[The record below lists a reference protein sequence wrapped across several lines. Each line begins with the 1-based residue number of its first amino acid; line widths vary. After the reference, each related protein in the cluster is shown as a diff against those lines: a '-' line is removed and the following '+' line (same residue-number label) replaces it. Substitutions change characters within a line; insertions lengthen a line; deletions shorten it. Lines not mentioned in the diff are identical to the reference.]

1 MNTKSSASYDAL
13 LRILLIPQT
22 VTETDK
28 ALLSIFD
35 LKKIELE
42 KPVTVTTT
50 PVKLEEYKEA
60 QLVKVIIQDKND
72 EKKKIEVVI
81 SKKQADLI
89 FSKKIIKLE
98 DLDLLQDGLT
108 LIFNQE
114 YGSIELKLKNEINKK

>member
-22 VTETDK
+22 VTETDN

-50 PVKLEEYKEA
+50 LVKLEEYKEA

-114 YGSIELKLKNEINKK
+114 YGSIELKLK

>member
-22 VTETDK
+22 VTETDN

-35 LKKIELE
+35 LKRIELE

-50 PVKLEEYKEA
+50 PGKLEEYKEA

-72 EKKKIEVVI
+72 AKKKLEVVI

-114 YGSIELKLKNEINKK
+114 YGSIELKLK

>member
-22 VTETDK
+22 VTETDN

-89 FSKKIIKLE
+89 FSMKIIKLE

>member
-22 VTETDK
+22 ATETDN

-35 LKKIELE
+35 LKRIELE

-50 PVKLEEYKEA
+50 PIKLEEYKEA

-72 EKKKIEVVI
+72 AKKKLEVVI

-114 YGSIELKLKNEINKK
+114 YGSIELKLK

>member
-22 VTETDK
+22 VTETDN

-42 KPVTVTTT
+42 KPVTVTIT